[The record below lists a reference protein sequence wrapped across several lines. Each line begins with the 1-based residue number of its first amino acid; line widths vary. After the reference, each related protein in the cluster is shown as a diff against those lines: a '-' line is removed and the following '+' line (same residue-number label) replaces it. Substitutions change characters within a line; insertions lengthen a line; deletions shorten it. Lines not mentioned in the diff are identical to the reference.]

1 MFTTLS
7 AATRSTG
14 LRAASALG
22 LLVMVAAL
30 SSCADT
36 GRTVEDQQQDRT
48 TQVELDAD
56 QSRQSEA
63 RDCKPEKREPARAG
77 HGQRANDRREDHRG
91 ARKGHDE
98 ADENENEWDETDED
112 ENERDE
118 NEADEN
124 EQDENED

>member
-1 MFTTLS
+1 M
-7 AATRSTG
+7 
-14 LRAASALG
+14 
-22 LLVMVAAL
+22 
-30 SSCADT
+30 
-36 GRTVEDQQQDRT
+36 QDPT

-77 HGQRANDRREDHRG
+77 HGQRANDRGRTTAERG
-91 ARKGHDE
+91 RVTDE